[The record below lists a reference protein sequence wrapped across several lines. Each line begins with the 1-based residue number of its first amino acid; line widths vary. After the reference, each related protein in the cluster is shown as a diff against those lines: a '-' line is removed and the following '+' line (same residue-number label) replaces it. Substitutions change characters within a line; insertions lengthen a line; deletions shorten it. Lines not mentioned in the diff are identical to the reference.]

1 MTGALK
7 MPDFRRIDA
16 AAGKVDAAIQAQGAA
31 LPKVPAETLPDT
43 VILRR
48 GSTLVPEAVR
58 WLWTHWLAVG
68 KFHVL
73 AGPPGQGKTTIA
85 LACVAT
91 VTAGGRW
98 PDGSACEPGNV
109 LIWSGED
116 DPKDTLLPRLMAMG
130 ADVSRVY
137 FIDGTR
143 IDGKAEPFDPARDM
157 PALLAEALRIGDM
170 RLLIVDPIVSAV
182 AGDSHKNGEVRRA
195 LQPLVDLASTLQAS
209 VLGISHFSKGS
220 GGRDP
225 VERVTGS
232 LAFGA
237 LARVVLCAVKV
248 KGTDGEDDRRIL
260 ARAKSNIGPDDGGFE
275 YGIEQVPLDGFPD
288 IDASVIRWGKSLE
301 GSARELLAEAE
312 TEEDDA
318 EPARD
323 VDAFVIGCLADG
335 PRPAGAMRK
344 DADGAGYAWR
354 TVQRASRRLGIVP
367 TKEGMRGGWVW
378 ALPAGAKASRRE
390 DATEDAEGVNPER
403 LAPSAPSR
411 LEVTPSDFGEA
422 F

>member
-1 MTGALK
+1 VSGAIK
-7 MPDFRRIDA
+7 VPDFRRIDTA
-16 AAGKVDAAIQAQGAA
+16 TAKVDAAIRSRGAA
-31 LPKVPAETLPDT
+31 PASTPADTLPDA

-48 GSTLVPEAVR
+48 GSTLTPEAVR

-98 PDGSACEPGNV
+98 PDGSVCDPGNV

-137 FIDGTR
+137 FIESTR
-143 IDGKAEPFDPARDM
+143 VDGKAEAFDPARDM
-157 PALLAEALRIGDM
+157 PALLTEAERIGDV
-170 RLLIVDPIVSAV
+170 RLLIVDPVVSAV

-195 LQPLVDLASTLQAS
+195 LQPLVDLASALQTA

-248 KGTDGEDDRRIL
+248 KGTDGDDDRRIL

-275 YGIEQVPLDGFPD
+275 YGIEQVSLDGFPD
-288 IDASVIRWGKSLE
+288 IDASVIRWGRALE

-312 TEEDDA
+312 TEDDEA

-323 VDAFVIGCLADG
+323 VDAFVLGCLADG
-335 PRPAGAMRK
+335 PRSAGAMKK
-344 DADGAGYAWR
+344 DADGAGFAWR
-354 TVQRASRRLGIVP
+354 TVQRARKRLGV
-367 TKEGMRGGWVW
+367 KAEKVGMSGGWVW
-378 ALPAGAKASRRE
+378 AIPAGTKAPSRE
-390 DATEDAEGVNPER
+390 DATEGAEGVNLAALAP
-403 LAPSAPSR
+403 LAPSGPVVAPLSDC
-411 LEVTPSDFGEA
+411 EVF
-422 F
+422 

>member
-1 MTGALK
+1 MNGASIK
-7 MPDFRRIDA
+7 VPDFRRMDANASKLDAVVRSRA
-16 AAGKVDAAIQAQGAA
+16 AALAD
-31 LPKVPAETLPDT
+31 TLPDA
-43 VILRR
+43 VILRQA
-48 GSTLVPEAVR
+48 STLTPEAVR

-143 IDGKAEPFDPARDM
+143 IDGKSEPFDPARDM
-157 PALLAEALRIGDM
+157 SALLAEAERIGDM
-170 RLLIVDPIVSAV
+170 RLLIVDPVVSAV

-195 LQPLVDLASTLQAS
+195 LQPLVDLASTLQAA

-248 KGTDGEDDRRIL
+248 KGSDGDDDRRIL

-288 IDASVIRWGKSLE
+288 IDASAIRWGKALE

-312 TEEDDA
+312 TEDED

-323 VDAFVIGCLADG
+323 VDAFVLGCLADG

-378 ALPAGAKASRRE
+378 AMPADTKAPRRE
-390 DATEDAEGVNPER
+390 HATEGAEGVNHER
-403 LAPSAPSR
+403 LASSAPSG
-411 LEVTPSDFGEA
+411 LTVAPSDDGEV